1 MALVISYLVM
11 PLLAAALVVGME
23 PSSPPVP
30 TSATS
35 RPGCRNKCGE
45 VEIPYPFGIGEECAW
60 PGFAIICNQSF
71 EPPRPYIDTDEIINI
86 SLEAGE
92 ARVFTIHSSNCYS
105 SPNTTVSDEVY
116 GMFDQAFLISPTR
129 NVFTAIGCRAMAFLD
144 GISLAN
150 HDIKS
155 YSAGCFSFTSFND
168 SAGDGENCTGSGCC
182 QSSIP
187 GNLSFIKVSWPNET
201 GFANPDWSYNPCSY
215 AFVAQQDWYNFS
227 RGDLIGKNFNSRVGN
242 RSIPLVLDWAIRGND
257 SCQMTPEGTLT
268 APACVSANSTCLN
281 VTRGGGYRCNCS
293 KGYQG
298 NPYLNGG
305 CTDID
310 ECWLGKQYPDVYG
323 KIYHCSSAAICQNT
337 PGGYDCACK
346 FGHVH
351 DPESEGGCRPIIP
364 GYAIAIVVSSVST
377 FVLALLLCF
386 LLKEHQRRVR
396 RGFFHKNGGEILKR
410 MNIKTFTKLE
420 LEKMTN
426 HYSELIGKGHF
437 GKVFNGI
444 ITDNNQQVAVKCPI
458 LDGTKKNQ
466 ENNGGEFVD
475 EIIFQFKISHANL
488 VRLVGC
494 CLETNVPCLVFEFIP
509 NGTLYN
515 VLHGA
520 GKSCR
525 LSLTK
530 RLDIAIG
537 SAEAISYMHSHG
549 DHKHVHG
556 DIKSA
561 NILLDSDLMPK
572 VSDFGSSKLLSIDM
586 YAKAVAADRNYVD
599 PVYMKTDRFTAK
611 SDVYS
616 FGVVLLE
623 LITRKPAKYDKNKS
637 LPIDFVKCCKE
648 EGNGR
653 KMYDTDI
660 LMNDGDAQS
669 AQVYIECLDKI
680 GELAVRC
687 LKEVDI
693 DERPTMEEVVEEL
706 KQVKSMATGGSL
718 SETG

>member
-215 AFVAQQDWYNFS
+215 AFVAQQDCRGLIGFVVIRYNFS

-305 CTDID
+305 CT
-310 ECWLGKQYPDVYG
+310 
-323 KIYHCSSAAICQNT
+323 
-337 PGGYDCACK
+337 
-346 FGHVH
+346 
-351 DPESEGGCRPIIP
+351 
-364 GYAIAIVVSSVST
+364 VSSVST